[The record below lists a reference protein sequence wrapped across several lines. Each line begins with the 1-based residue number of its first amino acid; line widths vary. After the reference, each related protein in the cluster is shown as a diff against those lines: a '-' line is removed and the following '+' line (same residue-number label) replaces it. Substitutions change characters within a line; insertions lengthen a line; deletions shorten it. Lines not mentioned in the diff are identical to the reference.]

1 MREMTETLTYR
12 VPDMSCGH
20 CKAAVE
26 GELARVPGVERA
38 EVDLETK
45 LVTVSGEHLVDDAL
59 RAAIEKAGYEV
70 GQ

>member
-1 MREMTETLTYR
+1 MRQMNETLTYR
-12 VPDMSCGH
+12 VPGMSCGH

-38 EVDLETK
+38 EADLETK

-59 RAAIEKAGYEV
+59 RAAIEEAGYEV
-70 GQ
+70 EQ